1 MGSLDSCWLPHQEAS
16 AATHFADIS
25 DTCPEPTLAVPP
37 TRSSMAWPLRDGAV
51 DWLGDKG
58 CIPMVHRLID
68 GSSIPIHRFERIK
81 GQEFRTSSF
90 RRASCQPVAGLRSR
104 PVEKTACH
112 CGDWKAPPCP
122 IVIGSVSPLR
132 SSISNSGAS
141 WGETPL
147 SPVRSMLSSSQ
158 RMAVRVHRR
167 ETLGWPVL
175 LSLALHLTLFLS
187 LLIIPPTQP
196 PTSASEPLTVDVIMG
211 EGPAEATSEPPAP
224 TEAPPRRLL
233 HTGSAS

>member
-16 AATHFADIS
+16 AATHLADIS

-90 RRASCQPVAGLRSR
+90 RRASCQPVAGFRCR

-112 CGDWKAPPCP
+112 CGDCKAPRCP
-122 IVIGSVSPLR
+122 IVIGRVSPLR

-141 WGETPL
+141 RGETPL
-147 SPVRSMLSSSQ
+147 CPVTIDARQ
-158 RMAVRVHRR
+158 Q
-167 ETLGWPVL
+167 
-175 LSLALHLTLFLS
+175 
-187 LLIIPPTQP
+187 PTDGG
-196 PTSASEPLTVDVIMG
+196 AS
-211 EGPAEATSEPPAP
+211 
-224 TEAPPRRLL
+224 APPRNARLAGL
-233 HTGSAS
+233 AFTGAAPDGIPVLADNSTDSATDKCIGAAHGGCCYGRRAR